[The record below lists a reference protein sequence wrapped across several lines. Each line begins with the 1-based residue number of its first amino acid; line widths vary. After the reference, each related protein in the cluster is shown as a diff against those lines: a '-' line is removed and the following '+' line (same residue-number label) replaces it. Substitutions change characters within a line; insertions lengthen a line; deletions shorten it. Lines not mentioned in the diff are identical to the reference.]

1 MSLASP
7 SQSSRRLYRSRKQR
21 PCDACRRRKICC
33 VREANSPACSLCTLR
48 STTCTYYS
56 QPNIRRR
63 RPVRQQDGT
72 PESTSSLPSPESAEE
87 WTPLFVGF
95 SSDQDPYILRH
106 CQFKDDSFDR
116 PDWRCRRMALSTE
129 TGKVAEIPMHFAV
142 VPDSHL
148 DTTEQGLP
156 RCPQLNLPIDLYD
169 GLIRTFFDVVH
180 ISLPLLDG
188 GRFDENRENNS
199 PLVAIMCRLAR
210 HFAPRIRGGSLVD
223 KSWPEWRAYLH
234 QAVAIN
240 ARSPRLETI
249 EMGLLFIQRPL
260 STHRA
265 PNLPGLWPLIGSLVG
280 MAHDLGL
287 NVDPTGW
294 AIEEPERRRR
304 IRIWWTLY
312 IADKWNALGS
322 GRPSYINEDNWDVP
336 TVTVDDMPAAHHQA
350 ELPEATGR
358 MFVAMAHLTMI
369 LSDVLGKFYSIRAIR
384 NNNEEPVDVFREW
397 DSLMTRLEKFQQGH
411 VNALEWPEEHVR
423 NPTGE
428 FLNYLFAESS

>member
-1 MSLASP
+1 MSSDP
-7 SQSSRRLYRSRKQR
+7 PPQSSHRLYRSRKQR

-33 VREANSPACSLCTLR
+33 VREASSPACSLCTLR
-48 STTCTYYS
+48 STTCTYHS

-63 RPVRQQDGT
+63 RADRRENGT
-72 PESTSSLPSPESAEE
+72 PETTSRLASPESAEE

-106 CQFKDDSFDR
+106 CQFKGDSFDR
-116 PDWRCRRMALSTE
+116 PDWRCRRMALSSE
-129 TGKVAEIPMHFAV
+129 TGKVTEIPMHFAV

-169 GLIRTFFDVVH
+169 GLMRTFFNVVH
-180 ISLPLLDG
+180 TSLPLLDG
-188 GRFDENRENNS
+188 GRFEKKTDNNS

-210 HFAPRIRGGSLVD
+210 HFSPGLRSGSLVD
-223 KSWPEWRAYLH
+223 ASWPDWRAYLH

-240 ARSPRLETI
+240 ARSPRLETL

-294 AIEEPERRRR
+294 AIEESERKRR
-304 IRIWWTLY
+304 IRIWWALY

-322 GRPSYINEDNWDVP
+322 GRPSYIHEDNWDVP
-336 TVTVDDMPAAHHQA
+336 MVSMGDMPIGYDGASP
-350 ELPEATGR
+350 PEATGR
-358 MFVAMAHLTMI
+358 MFIAMAHLTTI
-369 LSDVLGKFYSIRAIR
+369 LSDVLGRLYSIRAIR
-384 NNNEEPVDVFREW
+384 NYDQDADGVFREC
-397 DSLMTRLEKFQQGH
+397 DSFMTRLEKFEQDH
-411 VNALEWPEEHVR
+411 VIALEWPEKHVR
-423 NPTGE
+423 KPTGE
-428 FLNYLFAESS
+428 SPVCLWLESS